1 MLVNC
6 ESFSKEKANEVLTQ
20 AIPPQSQA
28 VYGLLAG
35 RGTQAEGRQ
44 VMAELILTDEER
56 KSTWANADEVA
67 LGKAVK
73 YVAFQL
79 GLANDHESYAPA
91 VLMAA
96 ANTLIGLAEISNADK
111 MTQTMTNV
119 IRKGVAIGDWAI
131 TIKKVK
137 PKKGGS
143 DA

>member
-1 MLVNC
+1 
-6 ESFSKEKANEVLTQ
+6 
-20 AIPPQSQA
+20 
-28 VYGLLAG
+28 
-35 RGTQAEGRQ
+35 
-44 VMAELILTDEER
+44 MAELILTDEER

-79 GLANDHESYAPA
+79 GLANDHKSYAPA

-111 MTQTMTNV
+111 MTHTMTNV